1 MAETMKHQSQ
11 GGFLVAKLHQLGG
24 RIFARLL
31 KEHGVDQ
38 INPAQG
44 RIMFVLWREDGIP
57 IHELARRTRLGKSTL
72 TSMLDRL
79 ERAGMLERT
88 ADPDD
93 RRRILIRRTMK
104 DKALERLYVQVSEE
118 MTGIWYHGFTDQQ
131 ILVLERDLQR
141 ILDNLTDYEAGA
153 RQNTTGT

>member
-1 MAETMKHQSQ
+1 MKHQNQ

-104 DKALERLYVQVSEE
+104 DKALEKLYVQVSEE
-118 MTGIWYHGFTDQQ
+118 MTGIWYRGFTDQQ

-141 ILDNLTDYEAGA
+141 ILDNLTDYEAGK
-153 RQNTTGT
+153 RQSTIGA

>member
-1 MAETMKHQSQ
+1 MAEAMKQQHQ

-57 IHELARRTRLGKSTL
+57 IHELARRTKLGKSTL

-79 ERAGMLERT
+79 ERAGMLER
-88 ADPDD
+88 APDPKD
-93 RRRILIRRTMK
+93 RRKILIRRTMK

-118 MTGIWYHGFTDQQ
+118 MTRIWYRGFADEQ
-131 ILVLERDLQR
+131 IQTLERDLQR
-141 ILDNLTDYEAGA
+141 ILDNLTDYETNA
-153 RQNTTGT
+153 T

>member
-1 MAETMKHQSQ
+1 MAEAMKQQHQ

-57 IHELARRTRLGKSTL
+57 IHELARRTKLGKSTL

-79 ERAGMLERT
+79 ERAGMLER
-88 ADPDD
+88 APDPKD
-93 RRRILIRRTMK
+93 RRKILIRRTMK

-118 MTGIWYHGFTDQQ
+118 MTQIWYRGFTNEQ
-131 ILVLERDLQR
+131 IQTLERDLQR
-141 ILDNLTDYEAGA
+141 ILDNLTDYEANA
-153 RQNTTGT
+153 T

>member
-1 MAETMKHQSQ
+1 MAEAMKQQHQ

-44 RIMFVLWREDGIP
+44 RIIFVLWREDGIP
-57 IHELARRTRLGKSTL
+57 IHELARRTKLGKSTL

-79 ERAGMLERT
+79 ERAGMLER
-88 ADPDD
+88 APDPKD
-93 RRRILIRRTMK
+93 RRKILIRRTMK

-118 MTGIWYHGFTDQQ
+118 MVRIWYRGFTDEQ
-131 ILVLERDLQR
+131 IQTIERDLQR
-141 ILDNLTDYEAGA
+141 ILDNLTDYETNA
-153 RQNTTGT
+153 T

>member
-1 MAETMKHQSQ
+1 MKHQNQ

-72 TSMLDRL
+72 TSMLERL
-79 ERAGMLERT
+79 DRAGMLERS
-88 ADPDD
+88 AVPVD
-93 RRRILIRRTMK
+93 RRMILIRRTMK
-104 DKALERLYVQVSEE
+104 DKALETLYVQVSEE
-118 MTGIWYHGFTDQQ
+118 MTGIWYRGFTDAQ

-153 RQNTTGT
+153 RHNTTGA

>member
-1 MAETMKHQSQ
+1 MAKAMKQQHQ

-57 IHELARRTRLGKSTL
+57 IHELARRTKLGKSTL

-79 ERAGMLERT
+79 ERAGMLER
-88 ADPDD
+88 APDPKD
-93 RRRILIRRTMK
+93 RRKILIRRAMK

-118 MTGIWYHGFTDQQ
+118 MTRIWYRGFTNEQ
-131 ILVLERDLQR
+131 IQTLERDLQR
-141 ILDNLTDYEAGA
+141 ILDNLTDYEANA
-153 RQNTTGT
+153 T